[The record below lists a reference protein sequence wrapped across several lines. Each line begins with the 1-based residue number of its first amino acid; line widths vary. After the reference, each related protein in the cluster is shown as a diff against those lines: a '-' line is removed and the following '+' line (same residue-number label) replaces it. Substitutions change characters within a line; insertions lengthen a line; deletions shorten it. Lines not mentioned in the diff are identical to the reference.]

1 MKSKKNAAFT
11 LIELLIVVL
20 IIGILAAVALPQ
32 YQAAVDKSRFM
43 GFLPLLRSIKDSQE
57 RYFMANGNYTL
68 DMGNLDIQ
76 IPENCQKKDQT
87 VMLRCGEDWIL
98 DNVGAYG
105 AAVGFVQVTYC
116 PGLARE
122 ASYLTCY
129 NNRTA
134 SLRYFYDRYA
144 GSYGTAGQI
153 ICENMNGN
161 TRGLKLCR
169 TINSAF

>member
-76 IPENCQKKDQT
+76 IPADCQKKDQT
-87 VMLRCGEDWIL
+87 NMLSCGEDWIL

-105 AAVGFVQVTYC
+105 EAVGFVRVVYC

-144 GSYGTAGQI
+144 GNEGAPGKI
-153 ICENMNGN
+153 KCANMRGN
-161 TRGLKLCR
+161 KRGLKLCN